1 MLENYLLDHFNIEI
15 AKLKYDINDIK
26 KEISLI
32 KNKENDK
39 CVHGLEKHIECNTC
53 NIKCI
58 HGNKIHKHYDSWI
71 GCAVCFLEKIECKPY
86 KETLAIC
93 IHQVPVKFGCEICN
107 SIKNKNETFG
117 FMEIIK
123 KIKLC
128 KKARRKLWLADNHWK
143 NSFIYYDNSHCSIK
157 LAHKDLSSENFING
171 GNILFED
178 YFANDWEIFE

>member
-1 MLENYLLDHFNIEI
+1 MSNCKHGINIEI
-15 AKLKYDINDIK
+15 FCCELCEILKQKINNLFLLEELKLKINK
-26 KEISLI
+26 LEKEIELLKI
-32 KNKENDK
+32 KENVK
-39 CVHGLEKHIECNTC
+39 CIHGLEKHIECN
-53 NIKCI
+53 KCAE
-58 HGNKIHKHYDSWI
+58 NKNN
-71 GCAVCFLEKIECKPY
+71 KP

-93 IHQVPVKFGCEICN
+93 IHQVPVKFGCGICN

-123 KIKLC
+123 KVKLC